1 MKKQN
6 RPYSLINIFDNL
18 HGKIKK
24 PQVQRIL
31 DSLASAGELQVKEF
45 GKAKIY
51 LLNQKNIPD
60 VNQSELDEITKEVQ
74 ELRTTHRQLTEEVK
88 GLTAELKDLQN
99 QPTDEQIDA
108 DIVKYENMV
117 NQFQYKF
124 QI

>member
-31 DSLASAGELQVKEF
+31 DSLTDAGELQMKEF

-51 LLNQKNIPD
+51 LLNQKSIPD
-60 VNQSELDEITKEVQ
+60 VNQAELDKISKEVQ
-74 ELRTTHRQLTEEVK
+74 DLRTAHRELTEDVK
-88 GLTAELKDLQN
+88 SLTAELKDIQN
-99 QPTDEQIDA
+99 QLTDEQLDA
-108 DIVKYENMV
+108 EIAKYEKLV
-117 NQFQYKF
+117 L
-124 QI
+124 

>member
-31 DSLASAGELQVKEF
+31 DSLTDAGELQMKEF

-51 LLNQKNIPD
+51 LLNQKSIPD
-60 VNQSELDEITKEVQ
+60 VNQSELDQLTKEVQ
-74 ELRTTHRQLTEEVK
+74 ELRTAHRELTDEIK
-88 GLTAELKDLQN
+88 SLTAELKELQN
-99 QPTDEQIDA
+99 APTEEQLDA
-108 DIVKYENMV
+108 EIAKYEKMV
-117 NQFQYKF
+117 HN
-124 QI
+124 